1 MAKKTFLLRADE
13 AVLREL
19 RDLAEARGATMADL
33 IRGIIMDYLS
43 GNTAPEKQIPPKRFK
58 KNSGGCDER

>member
-19 RDLAEARGATMADL
+19 RDLAEARGAPMADL

-43 GNTAPEKQIPPKRFK
+43 GNTAPEKPAPPKK
-58 KNSGGCDER
+58 IQEKQWWM

>member
-43 GNTAPEKQIPPKRFK
+43 GNTAPENPQPPKK
-58 KNSGGCDER
+58 IQEKQWWM

>member
-43 GNTAPEKQIPPKRFK
+43 GNTAPEKPDPPKEIQEK
-58 KNSGGCDER
+58 QWWM

>member
-43 GNTAPEKQIPPKRFK
+43 GNTAPEKPDPLKEIQEKQWWM
-58 KNSGGCDER
+58 

>member
-1 MAKKTFLLRADE
+1 VAKKTFLLRADE

-43 GNTAPEKQIPPKRFK
+43 GNTAPEKPDPPKK
-58 KNSGGCDER
+58 IQEKQWWM

>member
-19 RDLAEARGATMADL
+19 RDLAEARGGTMADL

-43 GNTAPEKQIPPKRFK
+43 GNTAPEKPDPPKSIQEK
-58 KNSGGCDER
+58 QWWL

>member
-43 GNTAPEKQIPPKRFK
+43 GKTAPEKPEPPHSLPEKFQAK
-58 KNSGGCDER
+58 WWM

>member
-1 MAKKTFLLRADE
+1 MAKKNFLLRIDE

-19 RDLAEARGATMADL
+19 HDLAEARGVTMADL

-43 GNTAPEKQIPPKRFK
+43 GSTAPQKPDPPKNIQEKQWWM
-58 KNSGGCDER
+58 

>member
-43 GNTAPEKQIPPKRFK
+43 GNTAPEKPDSPKK
-58 KNSGGCDER
+58 IKEKQWWT